1 MKPTTLRS
9 TLASAAPKPK
19 PARAA
24 PPSLKAYR
32 YFLPFQTQWRDNDA
46 YVHLNNIIYNAYGDS
61 IVNEYLINHL
71 GLQLPSTDANRRP
84 TPVGL
89 MVNSSLSFAAPLSF
103 PSPILGALS
112 VSSVSKS
119 SITWQV
125 GLFAARANPDR
136 SSISNG
142 TQLALEDHS
151 DATFPTRFD
160 SSIQVIPGK
169 DGQLPT
175 AAAWGSMTHVFVDEK
190 TRRSTPLPEQW
201 REKLNGLQGRWE

>member
-1 MKPTTLRS
+1 MKPTNLLRS
-9 TLASAAPKPK
+9 ISSTLTSAAPKPK
-19 PARAA
+19 HPK
-24 PPSLKAYR
+24 PPSLRVYQ

-71 GLQLPSTDANRRP
+71 GLQLPSTDLNRTP

-89 MVNSSLSFAAPLSF
+89 MVNSSLSFAAPLAF
-103 PSPILGALS
+103 PSPILAALS

-125 GLFAARANPDR
+125 GLFAARASNSNFGSIGTLAGSSGSSFPKTFA
-136 SSISNG
+136 SSI
-142 TQLALEDHS
+142 E
-151 DATFPTRFD
+151 
-160 SSIQVIPGK
+160 VVEGK
-169 DGQLPT
+169 DGGVPT

-190 TRRSTPLPEQW
+190 TRTPTPLPDEW
-201 REKLNGLQGRWE
+201 REKLKGLQGKWE